1 MKAFLVLFSMS
12 IISLAGL
19 FWVFSEP
26 QNIMQQIYFAVKCST
41 TMIWMYTIHSIW
53 IRYTNSK
60 GK

>member
-1 MKAFLVLFSMS
+1 MKTFLVLFSMS
-12 IISLAGL
+12 IITLAGL

>member
-1 MKAFLVLFSMS
+1 MKLFLVILSML

-19 FWVFSEP
+19 SWVFSEP

-53 IRYTNSK
+53 IRYVASK
-60 GK
+60 DK

>member
-1 MKAFLVLFSMS
+1 MKLFLVILSML

-19 FWVFSEP
+19 SWVFSEP

-41 TMIWMYTIHSIW
+41 TMIWIYTIHSIW

>member
-1 MKAFLVLFSMS
+1 MKLFLALFSMLV
-12 IISLAGL
+12 ISLAGL
-19 FWVFSEP
+19 SWVFSEP

-53 IRYTNSK
+53 IRYVASK

>member
-53 IRYTNSK
+53 IRYTNSN

>member
-1 MKAFLVLFSMS
+1 MKLFLVILSVLTISM
-12 IISLAGL
+12 AGL
-19 FWVFSEP
+19 SWVFSEP

-53 IRYTNSK
+53 IRYAASK

>member
-1 MKAFLVLFSMS
+1 MKLFLVLFSMF

-19 FWVFSEP
+19 LWVFSEP

-41 TMIWMYTIHSIW
+41 TMIWMYTTHSIW

>member
-1 MKAFLVLFSMS
+1 MKLFLVILAMLS
-12 IISLAGL
+12 ISLAGL
-19 FWVFSEP
+19 SWVLSEP

-53 IRYTNSK
+53 IRYTISK

>member
-1 MKAFLVLFSMS
+1 
-12 IISLAGL
+12 
-19 FWVFSEP
+19 
-26 QNIMQQIYFAVKCST
+26 MQQIYFAVKCST

>member
-1 MKAFLVLFSMS
+1 MRLFLALFSMLV
-12 IISLAGL
+12 ISLAGL
-19 FWVFSEP
+19 SWVFSEP
-26 QNIMQQIYFAVKCST
+26 QYIMQQIYFAVKCST

>member
-1 MKAFLVLFSMS
+1 MKLFLALFSMFF
-12 IISLAGL
+12 ITIAGL

-26 QNIMQQIYFAVKCST
+26 ANIMQQIYFAVKCST